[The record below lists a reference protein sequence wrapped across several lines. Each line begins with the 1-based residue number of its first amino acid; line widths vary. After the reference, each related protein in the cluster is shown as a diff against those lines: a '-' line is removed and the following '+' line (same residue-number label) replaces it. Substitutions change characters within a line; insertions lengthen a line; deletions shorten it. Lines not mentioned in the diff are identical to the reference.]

1 MIICEHNYP
10 PILDKIAMYL
20 TPADIELEFVDNEQM
35 RKINFLQR
43 GIDKTTDVLSFPLE
57 PILHFPI
64 GSIVINLNMSE
75 QMAKTLNHS
84 QDEETALLF
93 THGLLHILG
102 YDHEKDNGEMRIKE
116 IEVIKHFNLPKS
128 LIVRNEEE

>member
-20 TPADIELEFVDNEQM
+20 TPADIELEFVDNEKM